1 MVAWTQPA
9 TVAEIGQPA
18 DASLFVSDN
27 ADRSSPVPRDERG
40 NAGAGEEHA
49 TGERTAY
56 SFSDVW
62 SGQVVA
68 TSNNGAAM
76 ADKSPG
82 RILRK
87 PELSI
92 KERRA
97 SKRAKAVDST
107 TLARNCKG

>member
-1 MVAWTQPA
+1 MVAWTHPA

-27 ADRSSPVPRDERG
+27 ADWCSPATRDEPG
-40 NAGAGEEHA
+40 NAGVDDQHA
-49 TGERTAY
+49 TAERTAY
-56 SFSDVW
+56 LFPDVW

-68 TSNNGAAM
+68 TSNKGATM

-82 RILRK
+82 KNLRK
-87 PELSI
+87 PALSI

-97 SKRAKAVDST
+97 AKRAKAVEST
-107 TLARNCKG
+107 PIARKRKG